1 MSVRHIDYLK
11 IKPSRILVVEIRP
24 VRCFIDTPT
33 GPSRTAKWMTYKHWK
48 ELRLMLNEIADQ
60 YEEQRALQKATED
73 IECNKGKTKE
83 GSSIKIGYMFTAYRK
98 CSCVYLTPR
107 DSNTWSDDEDED
119 GELRDRGGRYQHFL
133 PCGEMLVV
141 SVALQENQ
149 PLSQPKE
156 SQYKDVDLQG
166 LSGSQAE
173 GRTSFMSPART
184 DRQLLR
190 ALDSSIVFTNTIS
203 DYFESSQKKTDSQV
217 FVCAV

>member
-1 MSVRHIDYLK
+1 
-11 IKPSRILVVEIRP
+11 
-24 VRCFIDTPT
+24 
-33 GPSRTAKWMTYKHWK
+33 
-48 ELRLMLNEIADQ
+48 
-60 YEEQRALQKATED
+60 
-73 IECNKGKTKE
+73 
-83 GSSIKIGYMFTAYRK
+83 MFTTYRK

-107 DSNTWSDDEDED
+107 DSNTWSDDDDDDD

-156 SQYKDVDLQG
+156 SQDDDLDLQCS
-166 LSGSQAE
+166 SGSQVE

-203 DYFESSQKKTDSQV
+203 DYFESSQKKSVSQV
-217 FVCAV
+217 SSMQSKSSSEDTLKDKQSVLKNMANKSRMKHGKRKIRDSSTSTHASSENEFPNKR